1 MGGNTKG
8 VKIVAL
14 AGSLRKASYNKK
26 LVKIAVEGARQAG
39 AKVSQVDLKDFSLP
53 IFNQDIEDESG
64 IPENAVLL
72 KELFKASDGFIFA
85 SPEYNSAL
93 SGALKNVID
102 WTSRPYSNEK
112 VLECFRG
119 KTAVLMSASP
129 GALGGL
135 RGLFVLRS
143 ILQNIGTMVIPEQ
156 VAISKAD
163 SAFKDDDSLVDDRRQ
178 ERVENLG
185 IKLTETIAKLKGLS

>member
-1 MGGNTKG
+1 MDDNSKD

-14 AGSLRKASYNKK
+14 AGSLRKASYNKR
-26 LVKIAVEGARQAG
+26 LVKIAVEGARRAG
-39 AKVSQVDLKDFSLP
+39 AKVTLIDLKDFPLT
-53 IFNQDIEDESG
+53 IFDQDIEDESG
-64 IPENAVLL
+64 IPENGVKL
-72 KELFKASDGFIFA
+72 KELFKASDGFIIS

-102 WTSRPYSNEK
+102 WTSRPYADEK

-143 ILQNIGTMVIPEQ
+143 ILQNIGTMVVPEQ
-156 VAISKAD
+156 MAISKAD
-163 SAFKDDDSLVDDRRQ
+163 TAFKDDGSLVDDRHQ
-178 ERVENLG
+178 KKVENLG
-185 IKLTETIAKLKGLS
+185 IKLTETISKLKGSS